1 MPRVKSTAP
10 RNSKSKTTSKATQ
23 EVPACLPEVP
33 EVAVVSTAVK
43 ESVDVSPDATNLV
56 VSPEWSM
63 SADFGSV
70 LSEINAMRT
79 SLTCLAVHVRDLQ
92 KRSERE
98 LKTATKS
105 AKKRRAKNV
114 NRKPSGFVKPTLIT
128 DELAVFL
135 GKETGTLMARTE
147 VTREINQYIRDN
159 NLQNPTNGR
168 HILPDKKLGK
178 LLRVGKSDELTYF
191 NLQKFMS
198 PHFVKTAVVATET
211 SSTA

>member
-1 MPRVKSTAP
+1 MPKAKSTAP
-10 RNSKSKTTSKATQ
+10 RKSKSKSAA
-23 EVPACLPEVP
+23 PAVP
-33 EVAVVSTAVK
+33 EVAVVEAAVQ
-43 ESVDVSPDATNLV
+43 ESVDVAADATNSV
-56 VSPEWSM
+56 VSEEWSM
-63 SADFGSV
+63 STDFASV
-70 LSEINAMRT
+70 LSEINALRT
-79 SLTCLAVHVRDLQ
+79 SLTGLAAHVRDLQ

-135 GKETGTLMARTE
+135 GKESGTLMARTE

-159 NLQNPTNGR
+159 NLQNPKNGR

-178 LLRVGKSDELTYF
+178 LLRVGKGDELTYF

-198 PHFVKTAVVATET
+198 PHFVKSDATT
-211 SSTA
+211 STA